1 MGLCSLKR
9 STRSVEAQ
17 NVSVDA
23 FIDGAQ
29 RYAAGERRLSDA
41 AAQSCLTGQPSL
53 LPVTVCSARRRATF
67 SLNESTIEKLSQLSE
82 QTGISRSRLIRI
94 WVERTCKFG
103 DIIDLTYDPTP

>member
-9 STRSVEAQ
+9 STQSAKALDVSVET
-17 NVSVDA
+17 

-29 RYAAGERRLSDA
+29 HYAAGERRLPLSAIPD
-41 AAQSCLTGQPSL
+41 SLSGPPLL

-82 QTGISRSRLIRI
+82 QTGVSRSRLIRI
-94 WVERTCKFG
+94 WVERACKFG
-103 DIIDLTYDPTP
+103 DIIDLTYDPTL